1 MKAPPPRLPEL
12 LLLGA
17 IWGSSFLFLRI
28 SAPALGSFPLVAL
41 RLALGALVLLPFAW
55 PARAALAPR
64 RLPLVAAIALV
75 NSALPFMLF
84 AWAAPRLP
92 AGVSAIANGSA
103 VLFTALA
110 GGLFFGESIGGR
122 RFAALLVGFA
132 GVLLLTGGRGGHGG
146 DAGEG
151 FGLAAAAAVGAS
163 MCYGLGAHLVR
174 RHLAGLPPAV
184 LGCAALGSSA
194 LLLAPLA
201 WAQWPAEPVPPSAWA
216 AALVLGLLCTGAAYA
231 LYYRLLAQVGPSR
244 SAAVAYL
251 VPVFGVGWAW
261 LLLGEPLTPS
271 MALAGALIL
280 GSVAASQR
288 AA

>member
-1 MKAPPPRLPEL
+1 MPPAGLEL

-28 SAPALGSFPLVAL
+28 AAPAFGSFALVEL

-55 PARAALAPR
+55 QARAQLAPR
-64 RLPLVAAIALV
+64 RLPAVAGIALV

-92 AGVSAIANGSA
+92 AGVNAIANGSA

-110 GGLFFGESIGGR
+110 GGLFFGESIGSR
-122 RFAALLVGFA
+122 RVVALLVGFA
-132 GVLLLTGGRGGHGG
+132 GLFVLTTGRGGE
-146 DAGEG
+146 AGEG
-151 FGLAAAAAVGAS
+151 QGPATAAAVAAS

-174 RHLAGLPPAV
+174 RHLGGLPPAV

-201 WAQWPAEPVPPSAWA
+201 WAQWPDAAVPASAWA
-216 AALVLGLLCTGAAYA
+216 ATLALGLLCTGAAYA
-231 LYYRLLAQVGPSR
+231 LYYRLLARVGPSR

-261 LLLGEPLTPS
+261 LLLGEPLTPA

-280 GSVAASQR
+280 ASVAASQR
-288 AA
+288 TGRRAA